1 MAGTVKSAAGLTFIE
16 VEEAGHMVPL
26 NQPLV
31 VSVWVGVWGCGGWE
45 CVSFV
50 DHICGNYTCGHYT
63 MTLFQA
69 LKILDNTIHDLPFV
83 N

>member
-1 MAGTVKSAAGLTFIE
+1 ME
-16 VEEAGHMVPL
+16 VGGG
-26 NQPLV
+26 
-31 VSVWVGVWGCGGWE
+31 SGCGGGGIGGS
-45 CVSFV
+45 VLV
-50 DHICGNYTCGHYT
+50 LLTYLHICGNYTCGHYT